1 VGAAWVR
8 SADSLD
14 SCSLKPRLERDSEA
28 QAMTA
33 RWRPC
38 SLSAGV

>member
-1 VGAAWVR
+1 LALVVR

-28 QAMTA
+28 QAMIA
-33 RWRPC
+33 RCRPF
-38 SLSAGV
+38 SLSAAV